1 LNGEQIAALDA
12 LVAKQIE
19 YNALTEV
26 GKILADFELE
36 KAALN
41 DKLLLKQAELE
52 KEQDRL
58 LVFDKFKELL
68 AQQQTAIQ
76 DNFAFEVSI
85 ADALIAKRNAVAR
98 ARAAAGVAGGNVG

>member
-1 LNGEQIAALDA
+1 
-12 LVAKQIE
+12 
-19 YNALTEV
+19 
-26 GKILADFELE
+26 
-36 KAALN
+36 LN

-68 AQQQTAIQ
+68 AQQQAAIQ
-76 DNFAFEVSI
+76 DNFAFEVGI